1 LTATE
6 TLDNL
11 FGQLKIKAKVKSCKR
26 ENSFL
31 IFDVVL
37 NPGGTFKKIER
48 YSTEIALGLKS
59 ISNPL
64 VYPVPKQGIIRIEM
78 MVQELEDISF
88 SEVIRSK
95 EFLESNYKLPI
106 ALGKTKEGNP
116 LVVDLTEFPHLLVG
130 GATGSGKSV
139 LLHTIINNL
148 LSSANNFKLAL
159 IDTKRIE
166 FSYYENI
173 SKLYCPVAKDIDSS
187 LLVLNN
193 LIDEMENR
201 FYILERAGCRNI
213 SEYNGKMGYIVVVI
227 DELADL
233 MLSSEKKA
241 QELICRLAQKSRACG
256 IHIVMATQ
264 RPSVDIVTG
273 ALKANFPVRI
283 ACQVSSAVDSRVIL
297 DKSGAETL
305 FGKGDAIL
313 DGLQYKFI
321 RFKGSYI
328 NENDILVN
336 VKRNLSKWN
345 KILNF

>member
-1 LTATE
+1 MTATE
-6 TLDNL
+6 ALNNL
-11 FGQLKIKAKVKSCKR
+11 FEQLKIKAKVKSCKR

-64 VYPVPKQGIIRIEM
+64 IYPVPKQGIIRIEM
-78 MVQELEDISF
+78 MVQELENILFNEIICSQ
-88 SEVIRSK
+88 
-95 EFLESNYKLPI
+95 EFLKSNYKLPI

-116 LVVDLTEFPHLLVG
+116 LIVDLTEFPHLLIG

-139 LLHTIINNL
+139 LLHTIINSLL
-148 LSSANNFKLAL
+148 LSNNSKLAL

-173 SKLYCPVAKDIDSS
+173 SKLYCPVAKDVDSS
-187 LLVLNN
+187 LLMLNN

-201 FYILERAGCRNI
+201 FYTLERAGCRNI
-213 SEYNGKMGYIVVVI
+213 NEYNGKMEYIVVVI

-256 IHIVMATQ
+256 IHIIMATQ

-283 ACQVSSAVDSRVIL
+283 GCQVSSAVDSRVIL
-297 DKSGAETL
+297 DKGGAETL

-328 NENDILVN
+328 NESDILMN
-336 VKRNLSKWN
+336 VKRNLSKWT